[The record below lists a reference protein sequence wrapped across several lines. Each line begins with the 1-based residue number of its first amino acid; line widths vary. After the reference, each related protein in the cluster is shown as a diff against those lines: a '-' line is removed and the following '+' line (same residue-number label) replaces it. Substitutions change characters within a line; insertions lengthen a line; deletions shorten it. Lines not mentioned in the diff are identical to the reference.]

1 MVTVSRLF
9 TLSLISLPFVVLY
22 AELANRVQESAATM
36 QLRQE
41 VGNLRF
47 RLDYETSRLQRMIDD
62 LQRQVRQRVQP
73 PVSTAPLPALRPVP
87 SEVSATSARRLRV
100 HDAAGRPRGAITVSD
115 RFGPMVALMGRSGDV
130 EAMLSVPSAG
140 PRLELFDRAGR
151 LRIVLGLDDG
161 TPELRLLGEDGSIVG
176 RLGAVTPGAE

>member
-130 EAMLSVPSAG
+130 EAMLSVPPARRHRQR
-140 PRLELFDRAGR
+140 PPATTDYDRAPECAR
-151 LRIVLGLDDG
+151 SRPRTTRSCCRDG
-161 TPELRLLGEDGSIVG
+161 T
-176 RLGAVTPGAE
+176 

>member
-87 SEVSATSARRLRV
+87 SEVS
-100 HDAAGRPRGAITVSD
+100 D

>member
-9 TLSLISLPFVVLY
+9 ALSLISLPLVLSY
-22 AELANRVQESAATM
+22 TELPNRAQESAAMM

-41 VGNLRF
+41 VNNLRF

-73 PVSTAPLPALRPVP
+73 LASIAPLPAPRPVP
-87 SEVSATSARRLRV
+87 FEVSATSAQRLRV
-100 HDAAGRPRGAITVSD
+100 NDAAGRPRGAITVSD
-115 RFGPMVALMGRSGDV
+115 RFGPMVALMGPSGDV
-130 EAMLSVPSAG
+130 EAMLSVPSSG

-151 LRIVLGLDDG
+151 PRIVLALDDG
-161 TPELRLLGEDGSIVG
+161 TPELRLLGEDGAIVG
-176 RLGAVTPGAE
+176 RLGAATPGAE